1 MSPPDWLYVS
11 GTGQLA
17 FAVLQ
22 GWPIAMHAGGGWAS
36 RWFPDRKRL
45 LQSHIDN
52 LMMGTLQVALA
63 AGELPFTGWILA
75 LILAGSWLNPQ
86 FFLLMAV
93 QGDKFRGGKVLR
105 TITAASFA
113 ALTLGY
119 VGLFVVTAL
128 SRLAPAAS

>member
-1 MSPPDWLYVS
+1 VTPSDWLYLS

-22 GWPIAMHAGGGWAS
+22 GWPIAMHGGGGWAS
-36 RWFPDRKRL
+36 RLFPDRKRL

-52 LMMGTLQVALA
+52 LMMGTLQVAVA
-63 AGELPFTGWILA
+63 AGELPFTGWVLA

-93 QGDKFRGGKVLR
+93 QGDKFRGGKLIR
-105 TITAASFA
+105 TINAASFA
-113 ALTLGY
+113 ALTIGY
-119 VGLFVVTAL
+119 VALFIVTAL
-128 SRLAPAAS
+128 SRL